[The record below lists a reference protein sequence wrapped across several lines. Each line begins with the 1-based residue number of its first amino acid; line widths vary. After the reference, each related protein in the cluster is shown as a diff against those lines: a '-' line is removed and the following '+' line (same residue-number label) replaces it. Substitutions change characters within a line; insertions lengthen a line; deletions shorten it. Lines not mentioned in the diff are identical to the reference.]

1 MELKILGMKVRVELL
16 ILLLVVGM
24 IMGTHLFGS
33 CSRLSM
39 KEGMAI
45 IGSEIGHKMG
55 EGVKGSWDVREQQT
69 GPSLPWRQQNHD
81 AYNSQ
86 HVGPDKSL
94 HFFADT
100 DFAPECCG
108 STYSANGGLNASG
121 FSSGGCAC
129 MSKKQLNYLNERGG
143 NRTQTSEF

>member
-16 ILLLVVGM
+16 VLLLVVGM
-24 IMGTHLFGS
+24 IMGAHLFGS
-33 CSRLSM
+33 CAQVSL
-39 KEGMAI
+39 KEGMAMM
-45 IGSEIGHKMG
+45 GAELGYKMG
-55 EGVKGSWDVREQQT
+55 EGVHGSWDGREQQQ
-69 GPSLPWRQQNHD
+69 GASVAWRQQNHD
-81 AYNSQ
+81 AYESQ
-86 HVGPDKSL
+86 HVGPDKAM

-108 STYSANGGLNASG
+108 ATYSANGGLNASG

-129 MSKKQLNYLNERGG
+129 MSKQQLNYLNERGG